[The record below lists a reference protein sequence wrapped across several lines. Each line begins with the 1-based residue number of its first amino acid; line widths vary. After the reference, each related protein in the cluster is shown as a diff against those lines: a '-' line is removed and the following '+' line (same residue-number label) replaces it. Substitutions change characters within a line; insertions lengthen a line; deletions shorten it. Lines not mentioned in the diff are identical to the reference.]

1 MLNVIDN
8 GARIS
13 TPWYAVFP
21 PRSTEKLTQT
31 PASGALSKHDQVRE
45 SRSPHPSAGQKAYQQ
60 VEHNSEE
67 RHKVVLV
74 KEIMSASVVYVPGET
89 NIFAA
94 WSEFKKHGIRHM
106 PVVDER
112 NRLKGIISDRDI
124 LNAWANMALTNKSA
138 IEAKQVSEI
147 MTARVLTGGLDTS
160 IREIADAMT
169 VRRIGAVPLVDED
182 QHVVGIVTRSDILRT
197 IAHQA
202 PLDLWS

>member
-21 PRSTEKLTQT
+21 PRSTEKLTQS
-31 PASGALSKHDQVRE
+31 PAPGALSQNDQVRE
-45 SRSPHPSAGQKAYQQ
+45 SKLPHPKAGQQTYQQ
-60 VEHNSEE
+60 VEHITEE

-74 KEIMSASVVYVPGET
+74 KEIMSDRVVCVPGET
-89 NIFAA
+89 NLFAA
-94 WSEFKKHGIRHM
+94 WSEFKKHRIRHV
-106 PVVDER
+106 PVVDEL

-124 LNAWANMALTNKSA
+124 LNAWANMALANKSA
-138 IEAKQVSEI
+138 IEAKLVREI

-169 VRRIGAVPLVDED
+169 VRHIGAVPLVDED
-182 QHVVGIVTRSDILRT
+182 QHVVGIITRSDILRT